1 MLNKILSFL
10 FPVTIFKQN
19 STVSSSIEITWNN
32 GQLVVDSKNTNYS
45 YGSLQRIL
53 RRGLLSIGFS
63 NIKTFDSILVLGVA
77 GGSVIKTLVNEID
90 FKGEITGVE
99 IDPEI
104 ISLANKYFKLNEIQN
119 LTIIVEDASEF
130 VQNTNKNFDLIIIDI
145 CQDNSMPE
153 FLFESV
159 FIKNTKSLLTPG
171 GYLLFNTMIHTNG
184 DQERNKLYR
193 NHFNT
198 EEYSTYSL
206 PKVEVYNELFIIQ
219 KTKRDLTN
227 VPLSKH

>member
-1 MLNKILSFL
+1 M
-10 FPVTIFKQN
+10 
-19 STVSSSIEITWNN
+19 
-32 GQLVVDSKNTNYS
+32 DSKNTNYS

-53 RRGLLSIGFS
+53 RRGLQSIGFK
-63 NIKTFDSILVLGVA
+63 NIKDSNSILVLGIA

-104 ISLANKYFKLNEIQN
+104 ISLANKYFKLNEINN
-119 LTIIVEDASEF
+119 LTIIIEDANQF
-130 VQNTNKNFDLIIIDI
+130 VQKTNQSFDLIIIDI
-145 CQDNSMPE
+145 FQDNSMPE
-153 FLFESV
+153 FLFETV
-159 FIKNTKSLLTPG
+159 FIENTKSLLIPW
-171 GYLLFNTMIHTNG
+171 GYLLFNTMIHTKS

-198 EEYSTYSL
+198 EEFSTYSL

>member
-1 MLNKILSFL
+1 M
-10 FPVTIFKQN
+10 
-19 STVSSSIEITWNN
+19 
-32 GQLVVDSKNTNYS
+32 DSKNTNYS

-53 RRGLLSIGFS
+53 RRGLQSIGFK
-63 NIKTFDSILVLGVA
+63 NIKDSNSILVLGIA

-119 LTIIVEDASEF
+119 LTIIIEDANQF
-130 VQNTNKNFDLIIIDI
+130 VQKTNQSFDLIIIDI
-145 CQDNSMPE
+145 FQDNSMPE
-153 FLFESV
+153 FLFETV
-159 FIKNTKSLLTPG
+159 FIENTKSLLIPG
-171 GYLLFNTMIHTNG
+171 GYLLFNTMIHTKS

-198 EEYSTYSL
+198 EEFSTYSL

-219 KTKRDLTN
+219 KRKKDLTN
-227 VPLSKH
+227 VSLSKH

>member
-1 MLNKILSFL
+1 M
-10 FPVTIFKQN
+10 
-19 STVSSSIEITWNN
+19 
-32 GQLVVDSKNTNYS
+32 DSKNTNYS

-53 RRGLLSIGFS
+53 RRGLQSIGFK
-63 NIKTFDSILVLGVA
+63 NIKDSNSILVLGIA

-119 LTIIVEDASEF
+119 LTIIIEDANQF
-130 VQNTNKNFDLIIIDI
+130 VQKTNQSFELIIIDI
-145 CQDNSMPE
+145 FQDNSMPE
-153 FLFESV
+153 FLFETV
-159 FIKNTKSLLTPG
+159 FIENTKSLLIPG
-171 GYLLFNTMIHTNG
+171 GYLLFNTMIHTKS
-184 DQERNKLYR
+184 DQERNKLYH

-198 EEYSTYSL
+198 EEFSTYSL

-227 VPLSKH
+227 VSLSKH

>member
-1 MLNKILSFL
+1 M
-10 FPVTIFKQN
+10 
-19 STVSSSIEITWNN
+19 
-32 GQLVVDSKNTNYS
+32 DSKNTNYS

-53 RRGLLSIGFS
+53 RRGLQSIGFK
-63 NIKTFDSILVLGVA
+63 NIKDSNSILVLGIA
-77 GGSVIKTLVNEID
+77 GGSVIKTLVNEIE

-104 ISLANKYFKLNEIQN
+104 ISLADKYFKLNEIQN
-119 LTIIVEDASEF
+119 LTIIIEDANQF
-130 VQNTNKNFDLIIIDI
+130 VQKTNKTFDLIIIDI
-145 CQDNSMPE
+145 FQDNSMPE
-153 FLFESV
+153 FLFETV
-159 FIKNTKSLLTPG
+159 FIKNTKSLLIPG
-171 GYLLFNTMIHTNG
+171 GYLLFNTMIHTKS
-184 DQERNKLYR
+184 DLERNKLYR

-198 EEYSTYSL
+198 EEFSTYSL

>member
-1 MLNKILSFL
+1 M
-10 FPVTIFKQN
+10 
-19 STVSSSIEITWNN
+19 
-32 GQLVVDSKNTNYS
+32 DSKNTNYS

-53 RRGLLSIGFS
+53 RRGLQAIGFK
-63 NIKTFDSILVLGVA
+63 NIKDSNSILVLGIA

-104 ISLANKYFKLNEIQN
+104 ISLANKYFKLNEIHN
-119 LTIIVEDASEF
+119 LTIIIEDANQF
-130 VQNTNKNFDLIIIDI
+130 VQKTNQSFDLIIIDI
-145 CQDNSMPE
+145 FQDNSMPE
-153 FLFESV
+153 FLFETV
-159 FIKNTKSLLTPG
+159 FIENTKSLLIPG
-171 GYLLFNTMIHTNG
+171 GYLLFNTMIHTKS
-184 DQERNKLYR
+184 DQERNKLYH

-198 EEYSTYSL
+198 EEFSTYSL

-227 VPLSKH
+227 VSLSKH

>member
-1 MLNKILSFL
+1 M
-10 FPVTIFKQN
+10 
-19 STVSSSIEITWNN
+19 
-32 GQLVVDSKNTNYS
+32 DSKNTNYS

-53 RRGLLSIGFS
+53 RRGLQAIGFK
-63 NIKTFDSILVLGVA
+63 NIKDSNSILVLGIA

-119 LTIIVEDASEF
+119 LTIIIEDANQF
-130 VQNTNKNFDLIIIDI
+130 VQKTNKTFDLIIIDI
-145 CQDNSMPE
+145 FQDNSMPE
-153 FLFESV
+153 FLFETV
-159 FIKNTKSLLTPG
+159 FIKNTKSLLIPG
-171 GYLLFNTMIHTNG
+171 GYLLFNTMIHTKS

-198 EEYSTYSL
+198 EEFSTYSL

>member
-1 MLNKILSFL
+1 M
-10 FPVTIFKQN
+10 
-19 STVSSSIEITWNN
+19 
-32 GQLVVDSKNTNYS
+32 DSKNTNYS

-53 RRGLLSIGFS
+53 RRGLQSIGFK
-63 NIKTFDSILVLGVA
+63 NIKDSNSILVLGIA

-119 LTIIVEDASEF
+119 LTIIIEDANQF
-130 VQNTNKNFDLIIIDI
+130 VQKTNQSFELIIIDI
-145 CQDNSMPE
+145 FQDNSMPE
-153 FLFESV
+153 FLFETV
-159 FIKNTKSLLTPG
+159 FIKNTKSLLIPG
-171 GYLLFNTMIHTNG
+171 GYLLFNTMIHTKS

-198 EEYSTYSL
+198 EEFSTYSL

-227 VPLSKH
+227 VSLSKH

>member
-1 MLNKILSFL
+1 M
-10 FPVTIFKQN
+10 
-19 STVSSSIEITWNN
+19 
-32 GQLVVDSKNTNYS
+32 DSKNTNYS

-53 RRGLLSIGFS
+53 RRGLQSIGFK
-63 NIKTFDSILVLGVA
+63 NIKDGNSILVLGIA

-119 LTIIVEDASEF
+119 LTIIIEDANQF
-130 VQNTNKNFDLIIIDI
+130 VQKTNKTFDLIIIDI
-145 CQDNSMPE
+145 FQDNSMPE
-153 FLFESV
+153 FLFETV
-159 FIKNTKSLLTPG
+159 FIENTKSLLIPG
-171 GYLLFNTMIHTNG
+171 GYLLFNTMIHTKS

-198 EEYSTYSL
+198 EEFSTYSL

>member
-1 MLNKILSFL
+1 M
-10 FPVTIFKQN
+10 
-19 STVSSSIEITWNN
+19 
-32 GQLVVDSKNTNYS
+32 DSKNTNYS

-53 RRGLLSIGFS
+53 RRGLQSIGFK
-63 NIKTFDSILVLGVA
+63 NIKDSNSILVLGIA

-104 ISLANKYFKLNEIQN
+104 ISLANKYFKLNEIHN
-119 LTIIVEDASEF
+119 LTIIIEDANQF
-130 VQNTNKNFDLIIIDI
+130 VQKTNQSFDLIIIDI
-145 CQDNSMPE
+145 FQDNSMPE
-153 FLFESV
+153 FLFETV
-159 FIKNTKSLLTPG
+159 FIENTKSLLIPG
-171 GYLLFNTMIHTNG
+171 GYLLFNTMIHTKS

-198 EEYSTYSL
+198 EEFSTYSL

>member
-1 MLNKILSFL
+1 M
-10 FPVTIFKQN
+10 
-19 STVSSSIEITWNN
+19 
-32 GQLVVDSKNTNYS
+32 DSKNTNYS

-53 RRGLLSIGFS
+53 RRGLQAIGFK
-63 NIKTFDSILVLGVA
+63 NIKDSNSILVLGIA

-119 LTIIVEDASEF
+119 LTIIIEDANQF
-130 VQNTNKNFDLIIIDI
+130 VQKTNKTFDLIIIDI
-145 CQDNSMPE
+145 FQDNSMPE
-153 FLFESV
+153 FLFETV
-159 FIKNTKSLLTPG
+159 FIENTKSLLIPG
-171 GYLLFNTMIHTNG
+171 GYLLFNTMIHTKS
-184 DQERNKLYR
+184 DLERNKLYR

-198 EEYSTYSL
+198 EEFSTYSL

-219 KTKRDLTN
+219 KTREI
-227 VPLSKH
+227 

>member
-1 MLNKILSFL
+1 M
-10 FPVTIFKQN
+10 
-19 STVSSSIEITWNN
+19 
-32 GQLVVDSKNTNYS
+32 DSKNTNYS

-53 RRGLLSIGFS
+53 RRGLQSIGFK
-63 NIKTFDSILVLGVA
+63 NIKDSNSILVLGIA

-104 ISLANKYFKLNEIQN
+104 ISLANKYFKLNEIHN
-119 LTIIVEDASEF
+119 LTIIIEDANQF
-130 VQNTNKNFDLIIIDI
+130 VQKTNQSFDLIIIDI
-145 CQDNSMPE
+145 FQDNSMPE
-153 FLFESV
+153 FLFETV
-159 FIKNTKSLLTPG
+159 FIENTKSLLIPG
-171 GYLLFNTMIHTNG
+171 GYLLFNTMIHTKS

-198 EEYSTYSL
+198 EEFSTYSL
-206 PKVEVYNELFIIQ
+206 PKVEFYNELFIIQ

>member
-32 GQLVVDSKNTNYS
+32 GQLVIDSKNTNYS

-53 RRGLLSIGFS
+53 RRGLQSIGFK
-63 NIKTFDSILVLGVA
+63 NIKDSNSILVLGIA
-77 GGSVIKTLVNEID
+77 GGSVIKTLVNEIE

-104 ISLANKYFKLNEIQN
+104 ISLADKYFKLNEIQN
-119 LTIIVEDASEF
+119 LTIIIEDANQF
-130 VQNTNKNFDLIIIDI
+130 VQKTNKTFDLIIIDI
-145 CQDNSMPE
+145 FQDNSMPE
-153 FLFESV
+153 FLFETV
-159 FIKNTKSLLTPG
+159 FIENTKSLLIPG
-171 GYLLFNTMIHTNG
+171 GYLLFNTMIHTKS

-198 EEYSTYSL
+198 EEFSTYSL

-219 KTKRDLTN
+219 KTREI
-227 VPLSKH
+227 